1 MPTRTKSFPGWP
13 IFGEEEKKA
22 VCDVIDSGK
31 WWYGEKIAE
40 FEKKFADFQGAKYA
54 VTTCNGTIGL
64 EIALIV
70 CGIGAGDEVIVPA
83 YTFIATAS
91 SVLKAN
97 AIPVFAD
104 ISEKTLCI
112 SPESI
117 EKLVT
122 KKTKS
127 IIPVHIA
134 GQPADMDRI
143 MEIAAKHNL
152 KVIED
157 AAQAWSA
164 QWHNRGV
171 GAIGDIGE
179 FSFQASKNLNAGEG
193 GILLTNNAE
202 LAEAARS
209 YTNCGRGKGKGWYEH
224 YILAGNYRMTEFQA
238 AILLVQLTRFEELE
252 NIRRENAEYL
262 NKKLSQIDGIQTI
275 HTDPRVTKRPYH
287 IYIFKYLENKFCGIP
302 RELFLKALEA
312 EGIPARSGYP
322 FPLYENPLF
331 QKKGEGPGFCPL
343 SCPYYGKEI
352 DFSNSSCPVTERISK
367 KEAVWLRQEML
378 LGTKEDMDDIVGAIK
393 KIRENAKDIKGG

>member
-1 MPTRTKSFPGWP
+1 
-13 IFGEEEKKA
+13 
-22 VCDVIDSGK
+22 VI
-31 WWYGEKIAE
+31 I
-40 FEKKFADFQGAKYA
+40 
-54 VTTCNGTIGL
+54 
-64 EIALIV
+64 
-70 CGIGAGDEVIVPA
+70 PA

-104 ISEKTLCI
+104 ISEDTLCI

-117 EKLVT
+117 EKLIT
-122 KKTKS
+122 KKTKA

-134 GQPADMDRI
+134 GHPADMDRI

-152 KVIED
+152 RVIED

-164 QWHNRGV
+164 KWRDKGV

-193 GILLTNNAE
+193 GILLTNNSE

-238 AILLVQLTRFEELE
+238 ALLIAQLDRFEELE
-252 NIRRENAEYL
+252 NTRRENAEYL
-262 NKKLSQIDGIQTI
+262 DEKLSQIDGIKTLK
-275 HTDPRVTKRPYH
+275 TDSRVTKRPYH
-287 IYIFKYLENKFCGIP
+287 IYIFKYLENKFCDIP
-302 RELFLKALEA
+302 REPFLKALEA
-312 EGIPARSGYP
+312 EGIPCRPGYP
-322 FPLYENPLF
+322 FPLYENLFF
-331 QKKGEGPGFCPL
+331 QKKSFSNT
-343 SCPYYGKEI
+343 SCPI
-352 DFSNSSCPVTERISK
+352 TELISK

-378 LGTKEDMDDIVGAIK
+378 LGTKEDMDDIVKAIN
-393 KIRENAKDIKGG
+393 KIKENAKDLKG

>member
-1 MPTRTKSFPGWP
+1 M
-13 IFGEEEKKA
+13 
-22 VCDVIDSGK
+22 
-31 WWYGEKIAE
+31 
-40 FEKKFADFQGAKYA
+40 
-54 VTTCNGTIGL
+54 
-64 EIALIV
+64 
-70 CGIGAGDEVIVPA
+70 
-83 YTFIATAS
+83 
-91 SVLKAN
+91 
-97 AIPVFAD
+97 
-104 ISEKTLCI
+104 
-112 SPESI
+112 
-117 EKLVT
+117 
-122 KKTKS
+122 
-127 IIPVHIA
+127 PVHIA
-134 GQPADMDRI
+134 GHPADMDRI

-209 YTNCGRGKGKGWYEH
+209 YTNCGRGKGKAWYEH

-238 AILLVQLTRFEELE
+238 ALLTVQLDRFEELE
-252 NIRRENAEYL
+252 QIRRENAEYL
-262 NKKLSQIDGIQTI
+262 NEKFSQIDGIQTI

-287 IYIFKYLENKFCGIP
+287 IYIFKYLENKFRGIP

-312 EGIPARSGYP
+312 EGIPRRSSYP

-343 SCPYYGKEI
+343 SCPYYAKNI
-352 DFSNSSCPVTERISK
+352 DYSKVFCPVTDRISK

-378 LGTKEDMDDIVGAIK
+378 LGTKEDMDDIVRAIK
-393 KIRENAKDIKGG
+393 KIKENAEELRVQPAQKCST